1 MGLQWSETHDSGEMS
16 GKYSV
21 VCMLEGFFYLD
32 ALTDKNPISDGNV
45 SVGISVWCDSEV
57 GVRYL
62 FPPLS

>member
-1 MGLQWSETHDSGEMS
+1 MTLGKCQESTVWS
-16 GKYSV
+16 
-21 VCMLEGFFYLD
+21 VCWRGFFYLD